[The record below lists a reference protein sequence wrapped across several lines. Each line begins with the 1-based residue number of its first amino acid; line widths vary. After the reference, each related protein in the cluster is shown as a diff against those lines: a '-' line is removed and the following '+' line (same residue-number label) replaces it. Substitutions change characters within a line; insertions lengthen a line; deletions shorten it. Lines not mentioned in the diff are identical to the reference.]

1 LAGLY
6 GEKKMSDLSRS
17 EQSFAL
23 AALTPAEG
31 GLAAPRAELAADEM
45 WLQPLAGPRELA
57 GIEHL
62 RRQIEL
68 PASVR
73 ADPAFTALE
82 KKEIRAGWWRHSGGA
97 TSPSEH

>member
-1 LAGLY
+1 
-6 GEKKMSDLSRS
+6 MSDLSRS
-17 EQSFAL
+17 EQFFAL
-23 AALTPAEG
+23 AALAPAEG
-31 GLAAPRAELAADEM
+31 GLAAPRTELAADEM

-82 KKEIRAGWWRHSGGA
+82 KKETRAGWSPHSGGA
-97 TSPSEH
+97 MSRSEH